1 MLFCVLTATTALT
14 PPPISPDRT
23 FRRARLL
30 TPDPAVSTRDIVNV
44 LGRWQTHS
52 QWDTIGELKQIDT
65 LFDWKTWQPLN
76 PLPSVSPSFF
86 SSRRASDS
94 ERGTRYAKEVQ
105 AALAKGRIENSVYN
119 RENVGSRRLQ
129 GDPRRTPQR
138 RGFAKRNG
146 LVQRVWHNE
155 NVAKLPFRSRAM
167 AESIGCT
174 AVELNRL
181 PLNPVACEVV
191 FDALSESQG
200 GITGATQCD
209 ARRVSYETERGG
221 FDAAAFDAALVRG
234 RLNVAI
240 AYLFFPVGPSLIS
253 WLVFFTKADG
263 VRITQEYLQQTQ
275 AVLAQ

>member
-1 MLFCVLTATTALT
+1 M
-14 PPPISPDRT
+14 
-23 FRRARLL
+23 
-30 TPDPAVSTRDIVNV
+30 
-44 LGRWQTHS
+44 
-52 QWDTIGELKQIDT
+52 
-65 LFDWKTWQPLN
+65 
-76 PLPSVSPSFF
+76 SPSFF

-94 ERGTRYAKEVQ
+94 ERGARYAKEVQ
-105 AALAKGRIENSVYN
+105 AALAKGQISRSVYKK
-119 RENVGSRRLQ
+119 ENIGSRRLQ

-155 NVAKLPFRSRAM
+155 NVGLLPFRSRAM

-174 AVELNRL
+174 AAELNRL
-181 PLNPVACEVV
+181 PLNPTACEVV

-200 GITGATQCD
+200 GITGAAECD
-209 ARRVSYETERGG
+209 ARRASYETDAGG

-234 RLNVAI
+234 RLNVVN

-253 WLVFFTKADG
+253 WLVLLTKADG
-263 VRITQEYLQQTQ
+263 LRITQEYLQQTQ